1 MEVRGHVDG
10 CEGDMSEKGYKHV
23 KGAGK
28 QVEALVRRNRAFGE
42 YDKSAKEAQRRAAAY
57 GRARGNA

>member
-1 MEVRGHVDG
+1 
-10 CEGDMSEKGYKHV
+10 MSEKGYKHV

>member
-1 MEVRGHVDG
+1 
-10 CEGDMSEKGYKHV
+10 MSEKEYRHV
-23 KGAGK
+23 KAAGK